1 MAIVARV
8 AIALR
13 RRTALTGSAVI
24 LALAPAAF
32 AVRLGPCPETPRAER
47 HYILSA
53 RVRPLLFWIR
63 RDNVGAG
70 QITWTNGA
78 DGRLGLE
85 LLIGSDPERVP
96 MRINRWGYIGEFRDG
111 DVVNVIGV
119 MTQSDEGTIEE
130 ARQKE
135 ENREKHG
142 NTYRALRTRIQDGAA
157 STEIFYTQFPQTV
170 TYRALD
176 EVREKIDGG
185 AGRLR
190 NAAVPENADH
200 GFLQAVASL
209 VRESVAVYRR
219 HGLPVPQLSRV
230 YSYASLVYHVTMQSS
245 KVHPRFLLDGMPHS
259 ILESEFEVNNRA
271 TRKTSR
277 FRMWY
282 GTGHPIAETPVRVVF
297 RPHWWLE
304 AELNLQGWPACG
316 PAE

>member
-1 MAIVARV
+1 M
-8 AIALR
+8 L
-13 RRTALTGSAVI
+13 
-24 LALAPAAF
+24 LALGPAAF
-32 AVRLGPCPETPRAER
+32 AETLGPCPEMPRVER

-70 QITWTNGA
+70 QITWTNEA

-96 MRINRWGYIGEFRDG
+96 MGINRWGYIGEFRDG
-111 DVVNVIGV
+111 DVVNVVGV

-130 ARQKE
+130 ARRKE
-135 ENREKHG
+135 ENREKQG
-142 NTYRALRTRIQDGAA
+142 NSYRALRTRIRNGVS
-157 STEIFYTQFPQTV
+157 STEIFYTQFPGSV
-170 TYRALD
+170 TYRALGQ
-176 EVREKIDGG
+176 VREKIDGG

-190 NAAVPENADH
+190 DAAVPENAEH

-209 VRESVAVYRR
+209 VRESVVVYRS
-219 HGLPVPQLSRV
+219 HGLPVHPLGRV
-230 YSYASLVYHVTMQSS
+230 YVYASMVYQVTIQSS
-245 KVHPRFLLDGMPHS
+245 KVNPRFLLDGIPHN
-259 ILESEFEVNNRA
+259 ILESDFEVRNRA
-271 TRKTSR
+271 TGRTSR

-282 GTGHPIAETPVRVVF
+282 GTGHPVGETPVRVVF

-304 AELNLQGWPACG
+304 AELNLQGWSACG